1 MFKVILV
8 ILLLL
13 GNYSAAAKEN
23 ITNKIPEIKMVTA
36 KSWIVADMDGNII
49 ESQNHNE
56 VRSIASITKLMT
68 VIIVLDSGA
77 DLQEHVGAL
86 HGRKMSREKLIE
98 LAMVYSDNN
107 AAKMLCD
114 TYPYGYDA
122 CIRDMNRS
130 AANLGMHNTVFT
142 EPTGLFNTNISTAV
156 DLLKLVKH
164 AANYPKIVQVSN
176 QPTVV
181 LEPIKTKKKNSLE
194 VVLRN
199 TNSIIASGI
208 NFLVSKTGYIR
219 ASGGC
224 IVFTMHA
231 ENGWRTVIL
240 LGSKSL
246 QSRIPEA
253 KYLANKY

>member
-13 GNYSAAAKEN
+13 SSYSAVAKEN
-23 ITNKIPEIKMVTA
+23 TKNKVSEVKVVTA

-68 VIIVLDSGA
+68 VIVVLESGA
-77 DLQEHVGAL
+77 DLQEQIGVL
-86 HGRKMSREKLIE
+86 HGRKMNREKLIE
-98 LAMVYSDNN
+98 LAMIHSDNR

-114 TYPYGYDA
+114 TYPDGYDG
-122 CIRDMNRS
+122 CIRDMNRH
-130 AANLGMHNTVFT
+130 AAVLGMHNTIFT

-164 AANYPKIVQVSN
+164 AANYSKIVQVSN
-176 QPTVV
+176 QPTVI
-181 LEPIKTKKKNSLE
+181 LEPIQSNKKNP
-194 VVLRN
+194 VQTVLRN

-224 IVFTMHA
+224 IVFTMWA

-240 LGSKSL
+240 LGSKTL
-246 QSRIPEA
+246 QTRIPEA